1 MSMLELFSF
10 DTLLDLPWSP
20 VRSLSLLAPESENF
34 TMSSNKVLVLC
45 ATGKAGRN
53 VCRAL
58 KDAGYEVYGTTRSNT
73 KRLSDQGI
81 SPVLCDYTS
90 REDLDRA
97 LLETGAKKVFVIT
110 DYFGAA
116 KSNGALEIS
125 YGKCSIDA
133 AKSAG
138 VDHLIFM
145 SVADAE
151 VMDERVKHIKT
162 KLVIEDYLRASGVKH
177 SILRPCAFFEN
188 FDDPAN
194 WNPLRKGR
202 LKFLSEKEIK
212 YCSTYDLGRAAAI
225 MFKDPEN
232 WLGKSL
238 DVISWKGDLSQVAS
252 ALEKVGGVKVKFGL
266 AMPVFLRRLF
276 LKDLHYMFLYF
287 EDQKGPK
294 GEPEDFKKILPDAF
308 NAEDWFRFHGL
319 YSNGE
324 KIAKG

>member
-1 MSMLELFSF
+1 MEK
-10 DTLLDLPWSP
+10 
-20 VRSLSLLAPESENF
+20 E
-34 TMSSNKVLVLC
+34 KVLVLC

-58 KDAGYEVYGTTRSNT
+58 IEAGFKVYGTTRSNT
-73 KRLSDQGI
+73 QKLSHLGVT
-81 SPVLCDYTS
+81 PFLCDYTR

-97 LLETGAKKVFVIT
+97 LMETGAKKIFVIT

-116 KSNGALEIS
+116 KSNGELEIS
-125 YGKCSIDA
+125 HGKLAIDA
-133 AKSAG
+133 AKSAE
-138 VDHLIFM
+138 VEHLVFM

-151 VMDERVKHIKT
+151 LMDERVKHVKT
-162 KLVIEDYLRASGVKH
+162 KVVIEDYLRASGVNF

-194 WNPLRKGR
+194 WNPLKKGQ
-202 LKFLSEKEIK
+202 LKFLSDKEIK
-212 YCSTYDLGRAAAI
+212 YCSTYDLGRAAVI
-225 MFKDPEN
+225 MFKDPAK

-238 DVISWKGDLSQVAS
+238 DVISWKGGLGQVAA

-266 AMPVFLRRLF
+266 AMPIFLRKLF
-276 LKDLHYMFLYF
+276 LKDLHYMFVYY

-294 GEPEDFKKILPDAF
+294 GEPEEFKKILPDAF
-308 NAEDWFRFHGL
+308 NAEDWFRFHGI

-324 KIAKG
+324 KIAE

>member
-1 MSMLELFSF
+1 MSL
-10 DTLLDLPWSP
+10 
-20 VRSLSLLAPESENF
+20 
-34 TMSSNKVLVLC
+34 NKVLVLC

-58 KDAGYEVYGTTRSNT
+58 KDAGFQVYGTTRANT
-73 KRLSDQGI
+73 KKLSDQGVI
-81 SPVLCDYTS
+81 PVLCDYTS

-116 KSNGALEIS
+116 KSKGALEIS
-125 YGKCSIDA
+125 HGKYAIDA
-133 AKSAG
+133 ARSAE

-151 VMDERVKHIKT
+151 LMGERVKHIKT
-162 KLVIEDYLRASGVKH
+162 KVVIEDYLRASGVRY

-194 WNPLRKGR
+194 WNPLKKGR

-212 YCSTYDLGRAAAI
+212 YCSTYDLGRAAAL
-225 MFKDPEN
+225 MFKDPAK
-232 WLGKSL
+232 WLEKSL
-238 DVISWKGDLSQVAS
+238 DVISWKGDLSQVAA

-266 AMPVFLRRLF
+266 AMPIFLRKLL
-276 LKDLHYMFLYF
+276 LKDLHYMFIYF
-287 EDQKGPK
+287 EDHKGPK
-294 GEPEDFKKILPDAF
+294 GDPEDFKKVLPDAF
-308 NAEDWFRFHGL
+308 NAEVWFRFYGA

-324 KIAKG
+324 RI

>member
-1 MSMLELFSF
+1 
-10 DTLLDLPWSP
+10 
-20 VRSLSLLAPESENF
+20 
-34 TMSSNKVLVLC
+34 MSSNKVLVLC

-58 KDAGYEVYGTTRSNT
+58 KEAGFHVYGTTRSNT
-73 KRLSDQGI
+73 KKLSDQGI
-81 SPVLCDYTS
+81 APVLCDYTS

-97 LLETGAKKVFVIT
+97 LLESGAKKVFVIT

-116 KSNGALEIS
+116 KSNGSLEIS
-125 YGKCSIDA
+125 HGKRAIDA

-151 VMDERVKHIKT
+151 LMDERVKHIRT
-162 KLVIEDYLRASGVKH
+162 KVIIEDYLRASGVKY

-202 LKFLSEKEIK
+202 LKFLSDKEIK
-212 YCSTYDLGRAAAI
+212 YCSTYDVGRAAAI
-225 MFKDPEN
+225 MLKDPAS
-232 WLGKSL
+232 WLEKGL
-238 DVISWKGDLSQVAS
+238 DVVSWKGDLSQVAS

-266 AMPVFLRRLF
+266 AMPVFLRKLF

-287 EDQKGPK
+287 EEQKGPR
-294 GEPEDFKKILPDAF
+294 GEPEEFRKILPDAF
-308 NAEDWFRFHGL
+308 NAEDWFRFHGR

-324 KIAKG
+324 RIAKP